1 MRRTIN
7 SFLLVTLL
15 AASPALVFA
24 SGSET
29 AQPQVS
35 SYGNPGADQAYFRT
49 RTRSQ
54 APARTIATEPY
65 NLGKAVFAGK
75 YNLGRPKLSP
85 LNIEEKRQRLAA
97 LQKSLP
103 SAEKKNLAPAAL
115 SHRLTNREA
124 NALEYFLRMRFKKYL
139 DNAPTWAQTEP
150 PPKATASR

>member
-15 AASPALVFA
+15 AASPTLVFA

-29 AQPQVS
+29 AKPQVS
-35 SYGNPGADQAYFRT
+35 SYGNPGADQAYS

-54 APARTIATEPY
+54 TPARTIAAEPY

-75 YNLGRPKLSP
+75 YNLGNPKLSV

-97 LQKSLP
+97 LRKSLP
-103 SAEKKNLAPAAL
+103 VAEKTNLDPAAL
-115 SHRLTNREA
+115 SPRLTNREA
-124 NALEYFLRMRFKKYL
+124 NALEYYLRMRFKKYL
-139 DNAPTWAQTEP
+139 DNAPTWAKNDP
-150 PPKATASR
+150 PPKVTASR